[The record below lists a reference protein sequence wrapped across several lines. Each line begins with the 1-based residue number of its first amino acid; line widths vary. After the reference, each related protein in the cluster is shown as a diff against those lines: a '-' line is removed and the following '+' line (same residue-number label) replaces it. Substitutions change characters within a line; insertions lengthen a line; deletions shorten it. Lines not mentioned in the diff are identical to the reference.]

1 VHGIETSAEPAQR
14 YDHLNMMRE
23 IALDERRLGAAFV
36 ARHHKTYFA
45 ITAPSRKEPQ
55 LLPLRLSLLSGEVVS
70 RHAKQLLSLWPLL
83 PRASARTGRV
93 DAPES
98 SHCRWLA

>member
-1 VHGIETSAEPAQR
+1 
-14 YDHLNMMRE
+14 MMRE

-83 PRASARTGRV
+83 PRDSALASNAGSAVFAEMIAPATIARTASKYFRIV
-93 DAPES
+93 PA
-98 SHCRWLA
+98 